1 MKTVTP
7 RKCIIIVIY
16 SKMTQ
21 KYRTLW
27 TTSTVAGRPTN
38 SWLEKTKHR
47 SIKQKA
53 SPSHRNAITRTHAK
67 ELKKNGI
74 KMGTKVVHKKVWSW
88 PFLDYFS
95 LFEKKSSV

>member
-21 KYRTLW
+21 KYRTLS

-53 SPSHRNAITRTHAK
+53 SSSHRNAITSTHAK
-67 ELKKNGI
+67 ELKKKMELKWEQKWCI
-74 KMGTKVVHKKVWSW
+74 KRSGRGHS
-88 PFLDYFS
+88 
-95 LFEKKSSV
+95 

>member
-53 SPSHRNAITRTHAK
+53 SPNHRNAITSTHAE
-67 ELKKNGI
+67 ELKKMELKWEQKWCI
-74 KMGTKVVHKKVWSW
+74 KRSGRGHS
-88 PFLDYFS
+88 
-95 LFEKKSSV
+95 

>member
-53 SPSHRNAITRTHAK
+53 SPSHRNAITSTHAK
-67 ELKKNGI
+67 ELKKMELKWEQKWCI
-74 KMGTKVVHKKVWSW
+74 KRSGRGHS
-88 PFLDYFS
+88 
-95 LFEKKSSV
+95 

>member
-1 MKTVTP
+1 MKTVTH

-53 SPSHRNAITRTHAK
+53 SPSHRNAITSTHAK
-67 ELKKNGI
+67 EFKKMELKWEQKWCI
-74 KMGTKVVHKKVWSW
+74 KRSGRGHS
-88 PFLDYFS
+88 
-95 LFEKKSSV
+95 

>member
-21 KYRTLW
+21 KYRTLS

-53 SPSHRNAITRTHAK
+53 SSSHRNAITSTHAK
-67 ELKKNGI
+67 ELKKKWN
-74 KMGTKVVHKKVWSW
+74 
-88 PFLDYFS
+88 
-95 LFEKKSSV
+95 